1 MKLLFWKDK
10 TMRLNKYLSDAGVCS
25 RREAD
30 RLTEA
35 GEITINGKRA
45 ETGMQVESGDVVV
58 VKGKTV
64 VPEEKK
70 VYLAFNKP
78 RGIVCT
84 AEKREKNNVIDYLSY
99 PVRIYPVGRLDKDTT
114 GLLIITDDGLD
125 KDSEGLLLMTND
137 GAIVNGIMRARNRH
151 EKEYQVE
158 VNKEITPEFLK
169 KMASGVPILD
179 TVTRPCRIQKTGE
192 RSFTIILTQGLNR
205 QIRRMC
211 EALGYRVTKL
221 KRVRIMN
228 IHLKDLKTGEYRPLT
243 EKELAEL
250 KKQIGEEKR

>member
-1 MKLLFWKDK
+1 
-10 TMRLNKYLSDAGVCS
+10 MRLNKYLSDAGVCS

-35 GEITINGKRA
+35 GEITVNGKRA

-99 PVRIYPVGRLDKDTT
+99 PVRIYPVGRLDKD
-114 GLLIITDDGLD
+114 
-125 KDSEGLLLMTND
+125 SEGLLLMTND
-137 GAIVNGIMRARNRH
+137 AF
-151 EKEYQVE
+151 EK
-158 VNKEITPEFLK
+158 L
-169 KMASGVPILD
+169 LD
-179 TVTRPCRIQKTGE
+179 DLFQTTAWDISSDISVLQTMLAQEG
-192 RSFTIILTQGLNR
+192 LTNQAGPSK
-205 QIRRMC
+205 QDI
-211 EALGYRVTKL
+211 E
-221 KRVRIMN
+221 
-228 IHLKDLKTGEYRPLT
+228 PLHM
-243 EKELAEL
+243 
-250 KKQIGEEKR
+250 

>member
-35 GEITINGKRA
+35 GEITVNGKRA

-99 PVRIYPVGRLDKDTT
+99 PVRIYPVGRLDKD
-114 GLLIITDDGLD
+114 
-125 KDSEGLLLMTND
+125 SEGLLLMTND

-169 KMASGVPILD
+169 EMASGVP
-179 TVTRPCRIQKTGE
+179 IQKTGE

>member
-1 MKLLFWKDK
+1 
-10 TMRLNKYLSDAGVCS
+10 MRLNKYLSDAGVCS

-45 ETGMQVESGDVVV
+45 ETGMQVEPGDVVV

-99 PVRIYPVGRLDKDTT
+99 PVRIYPVGRLDKD
-114 GLLIITDDGLD
+114 
-125 KDSEGLLLMTND
+125 SEGLLLMTND

-158 VNKEITPEFLK
+158 VNKETTPEFLK

-211 EALGYRVTKL
+211 AQCDLEVLRL
-221 KRVRIMN
+221 QRVREHCLELGTLPSGRWRYLTPAEIAA
-228 IHLKDLKTGEYRPLT
+228 LKDE
-243 EKELAEL
+243 
-250 KKQIGEEKR
+250 

>member
-35 GEITINGKRA
+35 GEITVNGKRA

-99 PVRIYPVGRLDKDTT
+99 PVRIYPVGRLDKD
-114 GLLIITDDGLD
+114 
-125 KDSEGLLLMTND
+125 SEGLLLMTND

-169 KMASGVPILD
+169 EMASG
-179 TVTRPCRIQKTGE
+179 
-192 RSFTIILTQGLNR
+192 SFTIILTQGLNR

>member
-35 GEITINGKRA
+35 GEITVNGKRA

-99 PVRIYPVGRLDKDTT
+99 PVRIYPVGRLDKD
-114 GLLIITDDGLD
+114 
-125 KDSEGLLLMTND
+125 SEGLLLMTND

-179 TVTRPCRIQKTGE
+179 TVTRPCRIRKTGE

-211 EALGYRVTKL
+211 EALGYKVTKL
-221 KRVRIMN
+221 VRIRIMN
-228 IHLKDLKTGEYRPLT
+228 VELRSLKSGAVRKIEGQ
-243 EKELAEL
+243 EL
-250 KKQIGEEKR
+250 KKLYEQAGTHEGTGGAFE

>member
-1 MKLLFWKDK
+1 
-10 TMRLNKYLSDAGVCS
+10 MRLNKYLSDAGVCS

-35 GEITINGKRA
+35 GEITVNGKRA

-70 VYLAFNKP
+70 SISPSTNRAASSVLRKT
-78 RGIVCT
+78 G
-84 AEKREKNNVIDYLSY
+84 ENNVIDYLSY
-99 PVRIYPVGRLDKDTT
+99 PVRIYPVGR
-114 GLLIITDDGLD
+114 LD

-169 KMASGVPILD
+169 KWHPA
-179 TVTRPCRIQKTGE
+179 CRFSI
-192 RSFTIILTQGLNR
+192 
-205 QIRRMC
+205 
-211 EALGYRVTKL
+211 
-221 KRVRIMN
+221 
-228 IHLKDLKTGEYRPLT
+228 P
-243 EKELAEL
+243 
-250 KKQIGEEKR
+250 